1 LGGAKRG
8 FARLCQVEE
17 IPKPKRLNLLTNEH
31 IFLTK
36 YTINAKICANY
47 NEVKNVNKDDYK
59 R

>member
-8 FARLCQVEE
+8 FARLRQVEE
-17 IPKPKRLNLLTNEH
+17 IRKPKRLHLFTNEH

-36 YTINAKICANY
+36 YTINAKFCANY
-47 NEVKNVNKDDYK
+47 NEIKNVNKDDCK